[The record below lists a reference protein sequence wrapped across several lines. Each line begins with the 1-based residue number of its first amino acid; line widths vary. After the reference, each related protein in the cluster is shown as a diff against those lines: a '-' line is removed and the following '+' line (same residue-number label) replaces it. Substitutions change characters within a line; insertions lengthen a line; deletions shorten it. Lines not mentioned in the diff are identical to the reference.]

1 MYNRYIPQ
9 ADGSY
14 RRSAVREPNRAP
26 SWKPPEPEVPPCPPP
41 EQPPAPVCRPNCPA
55 AVRCSSPKPRS
66 KPRSDAPGVESFFRQ
81 LLPGDFCTED
91 LLVVLL
97 LLLMYAE
104 GSQDNNTALL
114 TLALYLFL

>member
-14 RRSAVREPNRAP
+14 RRSAVREPIKGPERKP
-26 SWKPPEPEVPPCPPP
+26 QEPEKPLCSPPEHPAFPPCG
-41 EQPPAPVCRPNCPA
+41 PNCLA
-55 AVRCSSPKPRS
+55 AGHCARTKPRPKPQ
-66 KPRSDAPGVESFFRQ
+66 KDALGVESFFKQ

-91 LLVVLL
+91 LFVVLL

-104 GSQDNNTALL
+104 GSKDNNTALL